1 MDEQRDDGGYAVV
14 TNSEDQYSVW
24 PLGRELPPGWRDAG
38 KQGSKDAC
46 LAHID
51 EVWTDMRPLTLRQE
65 MAGKTDR

>member
-1 MDEQRDDGGYAVV
+1 MDEQCHDDGFLVV
-14 TNSEDQYSVW
+14 INSEEQYSIW
-24 PLGRELPPGWRDAG
+24 PLTRELPAGWRDAG

-65 MAGKTDR
+65 MARGTGR